1 MTVAPILMT
10 ASPMVNVL
18 PRPTGGRNESG
29 VGAMHPSGEANSSG
43 MTGSRQRRAVRYK
56 GGIAHRKCIAPANGC
71 ASPIVNV
78 SPLPTDGRNESGVGA
93 MHPSG
98 VANSFGVAG
107 PRQRRA
113 DPFKGGI
120 AHRERIASTN
130 GSASPIMNVSPWSR
144 RGRNEPGRGA
154 MHPSDEAESNRNGW
168 AAAEVG
174 RPVQGRHRPL

>member
-98 VANSFGVAG
+98 EANSFGEDG
-107 PRQRRA
+107 PAERRG
-113 DPFKGGI
+113 DPFEGRLG
-120 AHRERIASTN
+120 HPES
-130 GSASPIMNVSPWSR
+130 SAV
-144 RGRNEPGRGA
+144 
-154 MHPSDEAESNRNGW
+154 
-168 AAAEVG
+168 
-174 RPVQGRHRPL
+174 